1 MKRFADVV
9 MAKGYKLVS
18 DGTDN
23 HLVLIDLKPQGVRVS
38 SCCLVMA
45 FVCLFHI
52 RFHSLSSTFR
62 PWAWP
67 PRLRRPRE
75 LTVLS

>member
-23 HLVLIDLKPQGVRVS
+23 HLVLIDLKPQGVRTMEPAS
-38 SCCLVMA
+38 RLPA
-45 FVCLFHI
+45 L
-52 RFHSLSSTFR
+52 SL
-62 PWAWP
+62 
-67 PRLRRPRE
+67 RLP
-75 LTVLS
+75 V